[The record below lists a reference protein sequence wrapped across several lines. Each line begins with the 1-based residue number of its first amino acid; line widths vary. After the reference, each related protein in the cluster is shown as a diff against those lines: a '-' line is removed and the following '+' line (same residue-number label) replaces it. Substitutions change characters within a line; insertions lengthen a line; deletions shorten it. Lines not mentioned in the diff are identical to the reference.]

1 VTEKVYQLWDQRRV
15 RRVVWA
21 LALTLLAVG
30 VIAFVRSRQS
40 QPVTY
45 HGGAPRPVFKDA
57 GARYGKPIRFTGE
70 VRSVA
75 KRFIRDGVLRKDP
88 LAARALV
95 GAKLR
100 TAVSDA
106 DWAAGTLPIPQFPP
120 KYFAGAGY
128 DVLRARQRQVL
139 VDVGI
144 GSTAPNTVKAVT
156 LLVELRPVGGHWRV
170 VAAAPRNSTPIP
182 AA

>member
-1 VTEKVYQLWDQRRV
+1 V

-21 LALTLLAVG
+21 VALAVLAVG
-30 VIAFVRSRQS
+30 LIAFVRSRQTD
-40 QPVTY
+40 QVTY
-45 HGGAPRPVFKDA
+45 HGGAPKPVFKDP
-57 GARYGKPIRFTGE
+57 GTQYGKKIAFTGK
-70 VRSVA
+70 VRTVA
-75 KRFIRDGVLRKDP
+75 KDFIRDGVLQKDP

-95 GAKLR
+95 GPKLR

-120 KYFAGAGY
+120 RYFAGAGF
-128 DVLRARQRQVL
+128 DVLRARERQVL

-144 GSTAPNTVKAVT
+144 RSTAPNTVKGFD
-156 LLVELRPVGGHWRV
+156 LVLELRPVDGAWRV
-170 VAAAPRNSTPIP
+170 VAASPRNSTPIP